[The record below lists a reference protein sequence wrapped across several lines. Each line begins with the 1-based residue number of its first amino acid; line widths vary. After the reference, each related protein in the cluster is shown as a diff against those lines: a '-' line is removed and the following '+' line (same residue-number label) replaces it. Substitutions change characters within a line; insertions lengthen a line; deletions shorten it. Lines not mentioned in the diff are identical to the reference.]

1 MGATIHGVL
10 ERNARKFPDKDAFIT
25 ASNRLTYGDMN
36 RIVNRLARYL
46 LDEGVQRGDRIAV
59 MSRNNEH
66 FFYAFFA
73 CMKIGS
79 IPMPMNIRLTPAELR
94 AIFQNSNANGVLY
107 ENELSE
113 TVAALK
119 SGSSLKHCF
128 SIQESAE
135 ASAIFSGENLNM
147 QMDSRDVCEILFTSG
162 TTGTPKG
169 VVFNHERILAIAAA
183 VSANFSLSHKDSML
197 TLMPLS
203 HSAPLNTF
211 FMSGYYC
218 GASHVIGDFT
228 PKGFLNWIHQEKT
241 TFSFAA
247 PVAYL
252 LAAKDSDL
260 SSYDLSSM
268 RVFAYGG
275 GPLALASYH
284 QVKKAFRNENFYQVY
299 GLTEA
304 GPNGILLYPEEHLE
318 KAGSIGKHPAVNM
331 EIRVARPD
339 GTDSAPHEYGEII
352 LSGDSLMLEY
362 DNNPEETNAA
372 IKEGWLYTGDIAY
385 RDEDGY
391 IYIVDRKKDVIISGG
406 MNIYPREVEE
416 VLAKHD
422 AVLESCV
429 VGVPHEEWGETVKAV
444 LVLKENVTEKEL
456 CAFAAEHLAKFKCPR
471 IYSFVDELPR
481 NASGKILKQQVK
493 RDCSLSRSYR

>member
-10 ERNARKFPDKDAFIT
+10 ERNARKFPEKDAFIT
-25 ASNRLTYGDMN
+25 AANRLTYGDMN
-36 RIVNRLARYL
+36 KTCNRLAKYL
-46 LDEGVQRGDRIAV
+46 QDEGVQRGDRIAV

-73 CMKIGS
+73 CMKIGA
-79 IPMPMNIRLTPAELR
+79 IPMPMNIRLTPKELG
-94 AIFQNSNANGVLY
+94 AIFTNSNAAGMLY

-113 TVAALK
+113 TVTALK
-119 SGSSLKHCF
+119 ESGRLKHYF
-128 SIQESAE
+128 SIQDSVGTSAH
-135 ASAIFSGENLNM
+135 FSGENLNM
-147 QMDSRDVCEILFTSG
+147 PIDSGDVCEILFTSG

-183 VSANFSLSHKDSML
+183 VSVNFSLSHKDSML

-211 FMSGYYC
+211 FMSGLYC

-228 PKGFLNWIHQEKT
+228 PKGFLNWIQQEKT

-252 LAAKDSDL
+252 LAAKDPEL
-260 SSYDLSSM
+260 ASYDLSSM
-268 RVFAYGG
+268 CVFAYGG
-275 GPLALASYH
+275 GPFALASYH
-284 QVKKAFRNENFYQVY
+284 HVKKAFQNENFYQVY

-304 GPNGILLYPEEHLE
+304 GPNGILLYPEEHLK
-318 KAGSIGKHPAVNM
+318 KAGSIGKHPTVNM
-331 EIRVARPD
+331 EIRVVRPN
-339 GTDSAPHEYGEII
+339 GTDTAPNEYGEI
-352 LSGDSLMLEY
+352 LLTGDSLMLEY
-362 DNNPEETNAA
+362 DNNPDETNAA
-372 IKEGWLYTGDIAY
+372 IKDGWLYTGDIAY

-391 IYIVDRKKDVIISGG
+391 FYIVDRKKDIIISGG
-406 MNIYPREVEE
+406 INIYPREIEE
-416 VLAKHD
+416 VLARHD

-444 LVLKENVTEKEL
+444 VVLKKNVEENEL
-456 CAFAAEHLAKFKCPR
+456 RAFAAEHLAEFKCPR

-481 NASGKILKQQVK
+481 NASGKILKEQVK
-493 RDCSLSRSYR
+493 LVYS